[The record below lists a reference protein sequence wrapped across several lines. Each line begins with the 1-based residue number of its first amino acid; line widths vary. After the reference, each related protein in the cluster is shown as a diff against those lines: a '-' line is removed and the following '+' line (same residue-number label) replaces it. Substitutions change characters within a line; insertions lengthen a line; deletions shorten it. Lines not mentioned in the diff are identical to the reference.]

1 MNIKFI
7 CSLVLLSLVW
17 PAAAKAQTE
26 QWVARYNGQGEANSI
41 AVDSTTGTAYVTG
54 FSTGAGTGQDYA
66 TVAYDATGTELWVA
80 RYDGPGHGSDV
91 ARGIAL
97 DNSTGN
103 VYVTGYSW
111 GVSMSSEYATVAYDS
126 TGSEL
131 WVARY
136 NGPGNGSHSATA
148 IAVDSTGNV
157 YVTGISWGGTATQF
171 DYATIKY
178 DATGTELWVAR
189 YNGPASGNDG
199 ATAIAVDSGTGNVY
213 VTGNSLGTGQPFGD
227 YATVAYD
234 RTGMQLWVARYTGPG
249 NMFNN
254 AKAIAVD
261 SRTGNVYV
269 TGESMGIGTFTDYA
283 TVAYDSNGAQL
294 WVARYNGP
302 GNDKDEANAIA
313 VDGAGNVYVTGE
325 SAGLGTLIDYAT
337 VAYDSNGA
345 ELWVARYNGPA
356 NGYDIANAIAV
367 DSSGSVYVT
376 GRSEGIGTGYDY
388 ATIAYNSA
396 TAAEQWV
403 ARYNGPGNGQDIAYA
418 IAVDS
423 TRNVYVTGGSTGIG
437 TGDFATIKYSQP

>member
-1 MNIKFI
+1 MAVE
-7 CSLVLLSLVW
+7 S
-17 PAAAKAQTE
+17 
-26 QWVARYNGQGEANSI
+26 WVN
-41 AVDSTTGTAYVTG
+41 D
-54 FSTGAGTGQDYA
+54 
-66 TVAYDATGTELWVA
+66 
-80 RYDGPGHGSDV
+80 
-91 ARGIAL
+91 
-97 DNSTGN
+97 
-103 VYVTGYSW
+103 
-111 GVSMSSEYATVAYDS
+111 
-126 TGSEL
+126 
-131 WVARY
+131 
-136 NGPGNGSHSATA
+136 
-148 IAVDSTGNV
+148 
-157 YVTGISWGGTATQF
+157 YVTGISWGGTTTKF

-199 ATAIAVDSGTGNVY
+199 ARGITVDSGTGNVY
-213 VTGNSLGTGQPFGD
+213 VTGNSVGTGQPVVD

-234 RTGMQLWVARYTGPG
+234 RVGMQLWVARYTGPG

-283 TVAYDSNGAQL
+283 TVAYDSNGGQL

-325 SAGLGTLIDYAT
+325 SAGLGTLIDYPT

-367 DSSGSVYVT
+367 DSSGRRYVA
-376 GRSEGIGTGYDY
+376 GRTEGIGTGYDY

-396 TAAEQWV
+396 TGAEQSV
-403 ARYNGPGNGQDIAYA
+403 ARYNGPVNGQQ
-418 IAVDS
+418 
-423 TRNVYVTGGSTGIG
+423 R
-437 TGDFATIKYSQP
+437 P